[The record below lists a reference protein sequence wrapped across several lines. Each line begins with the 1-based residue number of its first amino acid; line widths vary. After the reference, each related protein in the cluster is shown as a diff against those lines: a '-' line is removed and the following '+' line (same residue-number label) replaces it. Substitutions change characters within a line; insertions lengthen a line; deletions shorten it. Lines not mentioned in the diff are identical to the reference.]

1 MAGILEA
8 AAGRWPTLLMELG
21 GLTSEQLTNKHQP
34 CPACGGKDRY
44 RWDND
49 DGPGGG
55 FCNRCGGK
63 DHAGGALSG
72 LDLLMRVRG
81 WELKQ
86 ALGAVAQHLG
96 IADRPPPPTQG
107 AKAFWRYSLDFIVCR
122 FSVPG
127 DKKIRPL
134 WWSGTQWLWK
144 SCPAPRPLYWA
155 SPLRSSVPVLIVE
168 GEKTADAAVKLFP
181 GHAVCTW
188 PGGCQSIDKACWD
201 SIRDRNVVLWPDAD
215 AVGRKAM
222 DQLATR
228 LAANGCTVT
237 IVDPPADLPEAWDLA
252 DATDWT
258 PQQTADVV
266 KQRSRILQ
274 PVGQKAKVQAE
285 DSQLSYRELLALAL
299 EAVRADDED
308 AEMTI
313 RAEIM
318 TRFRRNDGQI
328 TAALFRLLSLQMQ
341 VAPSEKPTYRS
352 IDLSRVVG
360 IDWLLEGFIP
370 DNDQALLFAP
380 AGAGKTTAALAM
392 AFAVTD
398 GTGFLDHEAKAASGN
413 VLLIASDSGAGP
425 LIRTLAEMGRG
436 DDPALRPSPE
446 DNRLHVWA
454 HDPEQGAMAWEA
466 SLRGC
471 LRLLEF
477 VQEQNIRLV
486 LIDSCKAVTSKADV
500 NYCDNGQVTALLTF
514 CKEVLC
520 QHCAVVWINH
530 EGTGAG
536 EAAGAKAWKE
546 IPSIVHS
553 IELVPLGA
561 EDDGNGR
568 KPKTTRTSTT
578 MRSWR
583 VRKCRQGTAR
593 EFLYQVDG
601 LTGRLVVSAQVEVKR
616 DCRALIVDVLH
627 QAQQNGRPSLSLK
640 AIAEELQALGGYS
653 RGTVSN
659 SLTRMT
665 GARYPEVVRVGSKP
679 GHYRL
684 APRITQQLDEAA
696 KAEA

>member
-1 MAGILEA
+1 M
-8 AAGRWPTLLMELG
+8 
-21 GLTSEQLTNKHQP
+21 
-34 CPACGGKDRY
+34 
-44 RWDND
+44 
-49 DGPGGG
+49 
-55 FCNRCGGK
+55 
-63 DHAGGALSG
+63 GGAGSG

-86 ALGAVAQHLG
+86 ALAAVERHLGLEPASKPAPVRKGKPHRIPSKPPPAAPAPDIGRAVAQWCYRDSAGEQLFWIQRFNLPDGRKLFLHRVWLDG
-96 IADRPPPPTQG
+96 GWHRPGKEDP
-107 AKAFWRYSLDFIVCR
+107 
-122 FSVPG
+122 FSCE
-127 DKKIRPL
+127 
-134 WWSGTQWLWK
+134 W
-144 SCPAPRPLYWA
+144 PAPRPLYRLPDLIDRPDA
-155 SPLRSSVPVLIVE
+155 PVLVVE
-168 GEKTADAAVKLFP
+168 GEGTADIAGDLFP
-181 GHAVCTW
+181 GHVVVCW
-188 PGGCQSIDKACWD
+188 SNGSKAINKVDWQPLAGR
-201 SIRDRNVVLWPDAD
+201 SVTLWPDAD
-215 AVGRKAM
+215 NPGRDAMAEISVSLLELGCAVVM
-222 DQLATR
+222 VSPPCSTETDWDLAD
-228 LAANGCTVT
+228 APGAIG
-237 IVDPPADLPEAWDLA
+237 WDLA
-252 DATDWT
+252 DATWT
-258 PQQTADVV
+258 PEEARDFL
-266 KQRSRILQ
+266 RRNSH
-274 PVGQKAKVQAE
+274 KVESPATE
-285 DSQLSYRELLALAL
+285 VNDPTSSPLPSYRELLALAL
-299 EAVRADDED
+299 DAVRYDDED
-308 AEMTI
+308 REMEI

-328 TAALFRLLSLQMQ
+328 TAALFRLLSAQMQ
-341 VAPSEKPTYRS
+341 QVTTEKPTYRS
-352 IDLSRVVG
+352 IDLSRVAG

-380 AGAGKTTAALAM
+380 AGAGKTTAALGM

-398 GTGFLDHEAKAASGN
+398 GTGFLDHDAKADSGN

-471 LRLLEF
+471 LKLLEF
-477 VQEQNIRLV
+477 VQAENIRLV

-530 EGTGAG
+530 EGTGPG

-553 IELVPLGA
+553 IELVPVGA
-561 EDDGNGR
+561 EEDGNGR
-568 KPKTTRTSTT
+568 KLKATRTSTT

-601 LTGRLVVSAQVEVKR
+601 LTGRLIVSAAVEVKR
-616 DCRALIVDVLH
+616 DCRALIVDVLYR
-627 QAQQNGRPSLSLK
+627 AQQNGRPSLSLK
-640 AIAEELQALGGYS
+640 AIAEELLALGGYS

-665 GARYPEVVRVGSKP
+665 GARYPEVVRVGNKP

-684 APRITQQLDEAA
+684 APRIAQQLDEAA
-696 KAEA
+696 KAEAPS